1 MRELVGCS
9 WLRLVTMLYPQTV
22 VSWILT
28 TVIWASSGLS
38 TGPTLSQSEL
48 VRHRLK
54 SWLILACL
62 YSGRK
67 LRKLVWLTTL
77 IYQEVIPNWNYDQVR
92 EKKWNNSAKS
102 GKPLE
107 AYREEELSEMK
118 RNIFENNWGFKEKRE
133 NFVFKKP
140 SSFVQKNLLPQ
151 WPA

>member
-1 MRELVGCS
+1 MPLLGEEAAEIGLVD
-9 WLRLVTMLYPQTV
+9 
-22 VSWILT
+22 
-28 TVIWASSGLS
+28 
-38 TGPTLSQSEL
+38 
-48 VRHRLK
+48 
-54 SWLILACL
+54 
-62 YSGRK
+62 YSLPRDQIDK
-67 LRKLVWLTTL
+67 F